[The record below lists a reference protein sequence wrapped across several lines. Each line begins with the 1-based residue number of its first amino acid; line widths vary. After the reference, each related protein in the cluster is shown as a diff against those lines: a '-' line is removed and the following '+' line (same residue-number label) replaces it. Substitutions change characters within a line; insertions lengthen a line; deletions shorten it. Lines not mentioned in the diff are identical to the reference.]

1 MGGLLSNIFDKN
13 ACVIRKT
20 RFNIFWKFPVYFRIF
35 SFINKNDI
43 FRKENF
49 IFEWKVI
56 FNIDFYDPKD
66 LKKHSCLIFKGLFF
80 LTTCPTEPVWKLILG
95 GKTIVDIAGK
105 VIELHVVITTG
116 AFEDIMID
124 KCHWTWLKRISLC

>member
-1 MGGLLSNIFDKN
+1 MGSIMGGLLSNFFNKN

-35 SFINKNDI
+35 PSINKNDI
-43 FRKENF
+43 FRQENL

-66 LKKHSCLIFKGLFF
+66 LKKHSCLICKGLFF
-80 LTTCPTEPVWKLILG
+80 LTICPTVYYQAIVCVRLVATKSDLNMMLG
-95 GKTIVDIAGK
+95 
-105 VIELHVVITTG
+105 
-116 AFEDIMID
+116 
-124 KCHWTWLKRISLC
+124 

>member
-80 LTTCPTEPVWKLILG
+80 WRYALVGIGQLFVNPVLTY
-95 GKTIVDIAGK
+95 
-105 VIELHVVITTG
+105 
-116 AFEDIMID
+116 
-124 KCHWTWLKRISLC
+124 